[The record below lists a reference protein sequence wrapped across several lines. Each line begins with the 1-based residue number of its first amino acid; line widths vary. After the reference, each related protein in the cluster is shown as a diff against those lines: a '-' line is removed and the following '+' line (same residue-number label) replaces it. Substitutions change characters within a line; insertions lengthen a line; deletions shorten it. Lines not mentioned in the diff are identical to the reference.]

1 MQNLFYIPKYK
12 ELDEIILC
20 YIIRNFGY
28 ALFSIFI
35 PVYLW
40 TLGYSI
46 EAIAGFFAVYF
57 LFIAIGFPVFAK
69 IAAKIGLKRTI
80 TFYVPLFIIVFYM
93 LQTIQTLGWPLWLIA
108 IVFGL
113 GQASF
118 WLPYHVVFS
127 KFSDHEHRGR
137 ILGLNE
143 SATYF
148 LSIVAPLVGGLI
160 IAMFGFPTLF
170 VAASVVLIVSVIP
183 LFMSKEVFE
192 PIKFNF
198 SDLFSRRSKKFF
210 SVTFGQ
216 GMKDSS
222 LVLFWPLFIFIIL
235 GSALS
240 LGLIY
245 SLAAFFV
252 ILIVIYIGKVT
263 DLKDKRILFKWG
275 SIIESLSF
283 FVRGFTFTGIQIFL
297 SDFVGKIGMYM
308 KGIPY
313 SCVFYDKTNK
323 EKRVEFIIFTEF
335 YLNAGRILVLL
346 LIILLPFAFMEKL
359 ILSFFLAGIGSL
371 FFLAYSKKLD

>member
-1 MQNLFYIPKYK
+1 
-12 ELDEIILC
+12 
-20 YIIRNFGY
+20 
-28 ALFSIFI
+28 
-35 PVYLW
+35 
-40 TLGYSI
+40 
-46 EAIAGFFAVYF
+46 
-57 LFIAIGFPVFAK
+57 
-69 IAAKIGLKRTI
+69 
-80 TFYVPLFIIVFYM
+80 
-93 LQTIQTLGWPLWLIA
+93 
-108 IVFGL
+108 
-113 GQASF
+113 
-118 WLPYHVVFS
+118 
-127 KFSDHEHRGR
+127 
-137 ILGLNE
+137 
-143 SATYF
+143 
-148 LSIVAPLVGGLI
+148 
-160 IAMFGFPTLF
+160 
-170 VAASVVLIVSVIP
+170 
-183 LFMSKEVFE
+183 
-192 PIKFNF
+192 
-198 SDLFSRRSKKFF
+198 
-210 SVTFGQ
+210 
-216 GMKDSS
+216 MKDSS